1 MNFQNLSLLEAVAFN
16 KTMQAHGIRAFIDI
30 RTQESALNSIKIF
43 PEAMIIYKIHVEPGQ
58 QFSRIFSLE
67 DEVKSAIGNSRIA
80 NGFSIDKLAI
90 RFDNNPFPSLEV
102 DTPSGYKIFSDKMA
116 IKPYTA
122 LVGTTYSFT
131 GRQWF
136 EFDLNTHHQTLI
148 AAMSGHGKSV
158 LLSKIANGLSK
169 STIPVNLT
177 FHVIDF
183 KNDDLAFTK
192 ELNHTVHYAYTE
204 NEAIEVVKFLTSEKE
219 VRKESSW
226 TKRRLLLIDEAAELP
241 KKLDAEIASIMK
253 MGRSMGLN
261 VIAATQHPTAKQI
274 GEQVAR
280 SFTHRF
286 IGRTESA
293 SAAMWASGM
302 ESSGAELLKKP
313 GSFLYCFGGSA
324 TRLQVMR

>member
-1 MNFQNLSLLEAVAFN
+1 MNFQTLSLLEAVAFN
-16 KTMQAHGIRAFIDI
+16 KTMQAHGIRAYIDI
-30 RTQESALNSIKIF
+30 RSQDSAISSIKIF
-43 PEAMIIYKIHVEPGQ
+43 PEAMIIYKIYVEPGQ

-67 DEVKSAIGNSRIA
+67 DEVKSAIGNTRLN

-90 RFDNNPFPSLEV
+90 RFDNNPFPTLEV
-102 DTPSGYKIFSDKMA
+102 DTPNGYKIFSEKMA
-116 IKPYTA
+116 VKPYTA
-122 LVGTTYSFT
+122 LIGTTYSFS
-131 GRQWF
+131 GRKWF
-136 EFDLNTHHQTLI
+136 EFDLTEHHQTLI

-158 LLSKIANGLSK
+158 LLSRIARGLSK
-169 STIPVNLT
+169 STLPLNLS

-183 KNDDLAFTK
+183 KNDDLAFTND
-192 ELNHTVHYAYTE
+192 LSHTVHYAYTE
-204 NEAIEVVKFLTSEKE
+204 KDAQDVIDFLSTDKDS
-219 VRKESSW
+219 RKENGWS
-226 TKRRLLLIDEAAELP
+226 KRRLLLIDEAAELP
-241 KKLDAEIASIMK
+241 KKLDAQIASIMK

-313 GSFLYCFGGSA
+313 GSFLYCFGGNA